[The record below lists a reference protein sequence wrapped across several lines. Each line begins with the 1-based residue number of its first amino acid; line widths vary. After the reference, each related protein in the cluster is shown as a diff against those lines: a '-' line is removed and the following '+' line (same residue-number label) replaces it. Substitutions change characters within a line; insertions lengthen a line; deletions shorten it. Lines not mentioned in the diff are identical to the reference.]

1 MTAASIAFLGAE
13 VGQVALLWNQR
24 QSDASLYWYGR
35 LVHSMRGLAQRWEGR
50 RADSIASCI
59 ALGIID
65 SPLLGSVH
73 PSAWGPRERLL
84 SVVPRTHEQSIE
96 MVLAIEGA
104 EGVTGHLPR
113 GKKRSAAESELPADT
128 DSRAPSRP
136 KTKGVSFEE
145 EAVTAPEP
153 PILPEANE
161 PVEAGDVPPIPGPTA
176 DKPVVE
182 IIKRS
187 GVPEDK
193 SALVNLPARTHMVW
207 SAVEKGMV
215 RVRAKAKQHLPRP
228 RASWFGHITDLGAF
242 ARGQSP
248 RWGSK
253 MRHQVVSSQVLMV
266 SLLPLFMFL
275 TQLWLDSFGAG
286 SVARRAPRAPVPA
299 LG

>member
-1 MTAASIAFLGAE
+1 MFTTSCAFPGTK
-13 VGQVALLWNQR
+13 VDQVALLWNQR
-24 QSDASLYWYGR
+24 QSEASLYWYGR
-35 LVHSMRGLAQRWEGR
+35 LVHSMRGLAQRWEGC

-59 ALGIID
+59 ALGIVD

-84 SVVPRTHEQSIE
+84 SAVPRTHEQSIE

-104 EGVTGHLPR
+104 EGVTDRLPQ
-113 GKKRSAAESELPADT
+113 GKKRSATASELPAD
-128 DSRAPSRP
+128 SGSQAQPKH
-136 KTKGVSFEE
+136 KTKGVSFEGE
-145 EAVTAPEP
+145 EGTAPE
-153 PILPEANE
+153 LPVIPEVAE
-161 PVEAGDVPPIPGPTA
+161 PVEAGKNPSIPEPGA

-182 IIKRS
+182 IIKRP

-193 SALVNLPARTHMVW
+193 SALGSLPAHTRMVW
-207 SAVEKGMV
+207 SAVEKSMV
-215 RVRAKAKQHLPRP
+215 RVRTKAKQHLPRP

-266 SLLPLFMFL
+266 SFLLCFHG
-275 TQLWLDSFGAG
+275 LDSCI
-286 SVARRAPRAPVPA
+286 V
-299 LG
+299 

>member
-1 MTAASIAFLGAE
+1 MSAASVTLCVTNIDQ
-13 VGQVALLWNQR
+13 VGLLWNQR
-24 QSDASLYWYGR
+24 QSEAALYWYGR
-35 LVHSMRGLAQRWEGR
+35 LVHSMRGLAQRWGGR

-84 SVVPRTHEQSIE
+84 SAVPRAHEQSVE

-113 GKKRSAAESELPADT
+113 GRKRSAAESELPADSG
-128 DSRAPSRP
+128 SRAQSKP
-136 KTKGVSFEE
+136 KTKGVSFEVE
-145 EAVTAPEP
+145 EAAAPGLP
-153 PILPEANE
+153 TLPEVNE
-161 PVEAGDVPPIPGPTA
+161 PVEVGDVPPAPGPTA

-187 GVPEDK
+187 GAPEDK
-193 SALVNLPARTHMVW
+193 SVLVNLPARTRMVW

-242 ARGQSP
+242 A
-248 RWGSK
+248 
-253 MRHQVVSSQVLMV
+253 L
-266 SLLPLFMFL
+266 
-275 TQLWLDSFGAG
+275 
-286 SVARRAPRAPVPA
+286 
-299 LG
+299 